1 MGWSNTEKLVCVL
14 EDGMV
19 VLHDI
24 FGKFLHEFSISQR
37 VQESK
42 VVDAKLFTSP
52 QNFTGVVVMTA
63 SYNIFVVN
71 NIEDPKTRQLS
82 ELPRSNIEPT
92 SWVVISTETQTD
104 VLVAR
109 EMELYKLTQD
119 EHQTS
124 TVVRITAESNRM
136 IF

>member
-1 MGWSNTEKLVCVL
+1 MGWSNNEKLVCIL

-42 VVDAKLFTSP
+42 VVDARLFVSP
-52 QNFTGVVVMTA
+52 QNCTGVAVMTS
-63 SYNIFVVN
+63 SYNVFLVN

-82 ELPRSNIEPT
+82 ELPSKYLN
-92 SWVVISTETQTD
+92 
-104 VLVAR
+104 
-109 EMELYKLTQD
+109 
-119 EHQTS
+119 
-124 TVVRITAESNRM
+124 
-136 IF
+136 